1 MNAEGEWTGT
11 TAGLALGMERWS
23 LTLLGNVKPLS
34 SVGVLVLASE
44 ELPED
49 GIISDERSG

>member
-1 MNAEGEWTGT
+1 MNWYDCGVALKMGMWT
-11 TAGLALGMERWS
+11 
-23 LTLLGNVKPLS
+23 LTLLGDVKAFS

-49 GIISDERSG
+49 GVISDERST